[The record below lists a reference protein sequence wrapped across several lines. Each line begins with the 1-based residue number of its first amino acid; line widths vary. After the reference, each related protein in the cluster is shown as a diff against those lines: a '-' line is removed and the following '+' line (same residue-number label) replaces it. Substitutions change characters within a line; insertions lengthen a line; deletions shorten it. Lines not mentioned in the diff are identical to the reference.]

1 MSRLDRRRAGL
12 QALEADFLER
22 LLSNL
27 ERTASG
33 DNTLFFVTSESC
45 PPNLPRYLL
54 SPETAELSG
63 LADEIIDL
71 RRALGEPDDSPARLF
86 RSYLRRAAEQDANE
100 LGPIR
105 MASEF
110 LGRLR
115 GAG

>member
-1 MSRLDRRRAGL
+1 MSRADNRRARL
-12 QALEADFLER
+12 QALEADFLQR

-33 DNTLFFVTSESC
+33 YNTLFFVTLEFC

-54 SPETAELSG
+54 SQDSAELSG

-86 RSYLRRAAEQDANE
+86 RSYLQRAAAEDANE

-110 LGRLR
+110 LDRLR